1 MVTTD
6 LIQPTIPGLFRAL
19 RLHLRDGL
27 AEWQAA
33 RRRQAERRAGN
44 DSHDLG
50 RATSPRHPAPRP
62 QVPGRPCR
70 RLDRL
75 PALGGAEHAERHSTG
90 PDGPQPRRC
99 RPLRHTR
106 RGKRAATVGSGPGP
120 RLLRRTGLAVF
131 HSSRAGLVESAR
143 RGQRTARWRP
153 RGAAENRH
161 SRETFTGVPGRASPR
176 AGPGR
181 PGSAP
186 PLPAAVRWP
195 RRRSAHVSAR
205 SGCPAGRR
213 SHQRRRGTDSEPAP
227 SQPAIG
233 TASRAGS
240 GHRSGS
246 GPRRQSA

>member
-70 RLDRL
+70 GLDRL

-161 SRETFTGVPGRASPR
+161 SRETFTGVPGRALPR
-176 AGPGR
+176 AGSDR
-181 PGSAP
+181 HESTP
-186 PLPAAVRWP
+186 PLPAAGRWLW
-195 RRRSAHVSAR
+195 RYSAHVSGHCDCPTDHR
-205 SGCPAGRR
+205 SP
-213 SHQRRRGTDSEPAP
+213 QRRHAFGTAP
-227 SQPAIG
+227 S
-233 TASRAGS
+233 R
-240 GHRSGS
+240 
-246 GPRRQSA
+246 